1 MGVPVTRL
9 RGLLGSLSMY
19 RLALLALATLTVTAF
34 AVSFTGQLVTGPWE
48 LLATLATLV
57 VACLTS
63 DAIAQRLLGLP
74 GRLESSLITALILV
88 FVVRPTLT
96 PAGLLGIALAGA
108 VAAASKYLLVWR
120 GRHVFNPAAVGATIL
135 LLSGLGNSAWW
146 VGTPLLIVPVLVLG
160 WVVLQRTDKTGLV
173 AVFWLV
179 AMGVSFVRTLVQA
192 QLAGLTLNAGTV
204 AIQLVTAS
212 PLLFLGVFM
221 LSEPLTL
228 PPRRRQQLAVA
239 VVVGVLAGWP
249 IDLGFI
255 TLGQERALLIGNL
268 LALVLARRAA
278 VTLRITRRRQL
289 TPTATELTFEAPP
302 GLSFEPGQYL
312 ELNVPHDRPDARGTR
327 REFSIVSAPADLP
340 ELRIAYRGG
349 TAARS
354 TFKRRLADAEP
365 GEALSATGVWGDFV
379 LPSDPA
385 APVLMVAAG
394 IGVTPFISHLRHLG
408 SGDRP
413 RDVVLVY
420 LVKDAAELP
429 FRDEISASGVPVV
442 LAGPTRTD
450 DLPDGW
456 AWAGDDPLD
465 EAALRRVVPDLAERH
480 AYVSGSPA
488 AVAQLTAAVAGA
500 RSVTTDAFSGY

>member
-1 MGVPVTRL
+1 MRL
-9 RGLLGSLSMY
+9 RGLLGRLSMY
-19 RLALLALATLTVTAF
+19 RLVLLALATLVAIAF

-57 VACLTS
+57 IACLAT
-63 DAIAQRLLGLP
+63 DTVAQRLLRLHT
-74 GRLESSLITALILV
+74 RLESSLITALILV

-96 PAGLLGIALAGA
+96 PLGLLGIALAGA
-108 VAAASKYLLVWR
+108 AAAASKYLLVWR
-120 GRHVFNPAAVGATIL
+120 GRHAFNPAAVGATVL

-146 VGTPLLIVPVLVLG
+146 VGTPLLIVPVLLLG
-160 WVVLQRTDKTGLV
+160 WAVLHRTDKAGLV

-179 AMGVSFVRTLVQA
+179 ATVVSFVRTIVQA
-192 QLAGLTLNAGTV
+192 QLAGLTLNLGTV
-204 AIQLVTAS
+204 AIQLLTAS

-228 PPRRRQQLAVA
+228 PPKRRQQVAVA
-239 VVVGVLAGWP
+239 VVVGVLACWP
-249 IDLGFI
+249 IDLGFV

-268 LALVLARRAA
+268 LALVLAGRAA
-278 VTLRITRRRQL
+278 VRLRVTRRRQI

-312 ELNVPHDRPDARGTR
+312 ELSVPHRRPDARGTR
-327 REFSIVSAPADLP
+327 REFSIVSAPSELP

-349 TAARS
+349 PAARS
-354 TFKRRLADAEP
+354 TFKRRLAHAEP
-365 GEALSATGVWGDFV
+365 GETLSATGVWGDFV

-394 IGVTPFISHLRHLG
+394 IGVTPFISQLRHLG
-408 SGDRP
+408 AVGGR

-420 LVKDAAELP
+420 LVRDVSDLP
-429 FRDEISASGVPVV
+429 FMDEISASGVPVV
-442 LAGPTRTD
+442 LAAPTRPDT
-450 DLPDGW
+450 LPDGW
-456 AWAGDDPLD
+456 TWVGDRPLD
-465 EAALRRVVPDLAERH
+465 EAGLTRVVPDLPNRRAF
-480 AYVSGSPA
+480 VSGSPA
-488 AVAQLTAAVAGA
+488 AIAQLTPALAAA

>member
-1 MGVPVTRL
+1 MRL
-9 RGLLGSLSMY
+9 RGLLGRLSMY
-19 RLALLALATLTVTAF
+19 RLVLLALATLVAIAF

-57 VACLTS
+57 IACLAT
-63 DAIAQRLLGLP
+63 DTVAQRLLRLHT
-74 GRLESSLITALILV
+74 RLESSLITALILV

-96 PAGLLGIALAGA
+96 PLGLLGIALAGA
-108 VAAASKYLLVWR
+108 AAAASKYLLVWR
-120 GRHVFNPAAVGATIL
+120 GRHAFNPAAVGATVL

-146 VGTPLLIVPVLVLG
+146 VGTPLLIVPVLLLG
-160 WVVLQRTDKTGLV
+160 WAVLHRTDKAGLV

-179 AMGVSFVRTLVQA
+179 ATVVSFVRTIVQA
-192 QLAGLTLNAGTV
+192 QLAGLTLNLGTV
-204 AIQLVTAS
+204 AIQLLTAS

-228 PPRRRQQLAVA
+228 PPKRRQQLAVA
-239 VVVGVLAGWP
+239 VVVGALAGWP
-249 IDLGFI
+249 IDLGFV

-268 LALVLARRAA
+268 LALVLAGRAA
-278 VTLRITRRRQL
+278 VRLRVTRRRQI

-312 ELNVPHDRPDARGTR
+312 ELSVPHRRPDARGTR
-327 REFSIVSAPADLP
+327 REFSIVSAPSELP

-349 TAARS
+349 PAARS
-354 TFKRRLADAEP
+354 TFKRRLAHAEP
-365 GEALSATGVWGDFV
+365 GETLSATGVWGDFV

-394 IGVTPFISHLRHLG
+394 IGVTPFISQLRHLG
-408 SGDRP
+408 AVGGR

-420 LVKDAAELP
+420 LVRDVADLP
-429 FRDEISASGVPVV
+429 FMDEISASGVPVV
-442 LAGPTRTD
+442 LAAPTRPDT
-450 DLPDGW
+450 LPDGW
-456 AWAGDDPLD
+456 TWVGDRPLD
-465 EAALRRVVPDLAERH
+465 EAGLTRVVPDLPNRRAF
-480 AYVSGSPA
+480 VSGSPA
-488 AVAQLTAAVAGA
+488 AIAQLTPALSAA

>member
-1 MGVPVTRL
+1 MRL
-9 RGLLGSLSMY
+9 RGLLGRLSMY
-19 RLALLALATLTVTAF
+19 RLVLLALATLVAIAF

-57 VACLTS
+57 IACLAT
-63 DAIAQRLLGLP
+63 DTVAQRLLRLHT
-74 GRLESSLITALILV
+74 RLESSLITALILV

-96 PAGLLGIALAGA
+96 PLGLLGIALAGA
-108 VAAASKYLLVWR
+108 AAAASKYLLVWR
-120 GRHVFNPAAVGATIL
+120 GRHMFNPAAVGATVL

-146 VGTPLLIVPVLVLG
+146 VGTPLLIVPVLLLG
-160 WVVLQRTDKTGLV
+160 WAVLHRTDKAGLV

-179 AMGVSFVRTLVQA
+179 ATGVSFVRTIVQA
-192 QLAGLTLNAGTV
+192 QLAGLTLNLGTV
-204 AIQLVTAS
+204 AIQLLTAS

-228 PPRRRQQLAVA
+228 PPKRRQQLAVA
-239 VVVGVLAGWP
+239 VVVGALAGWP
-249 IDLGFI
+249 IDLGFV

-268 LALVLARRAA
+268 LALVLAGRAA
-278 VTLRITRRRQL
+278 VRLRVTRRRQI

-312 ELNVPHDRPDARGTR
+312 ELSVPHRRPDARGTR
-327 REFSIVSAPADLP
+327 REFSIVSAPSELP

-349 TAARS
+349 PAARS
-354 TFKRRLADAEP
+354 TFKRRLAHAEP
-365 GEALSATGVWGDFV
+365 GETLSATGVWGDFV

-394 IGVTPFISHLRHLG
+394 IGVTPFISQLRHLG
-408 SGDRP
+408 AVGGR

-420 LVKDAAELP
+420 LVRDVSDLP
-429 FRDEISASGVPVV
+429 FMDEISASGVPVV
-442 LAGPTRTD
+442 LAAPTRPDT
-450 DLPDGW
+450 LPDGW
-456 AWAGDDPLD
+456 TWVGDRPLD
-465 EAALRRVVPDLAERH
+465 EAGLTRVVPDLPNRRAF
-480 AYVSGSPA
+480 VSGSPA
-488 AVAQLTAAVAGA
+488 AIAQLTPALSAA

>member
-1 MGVPVTRL
+1 MRL
-9 RGLLGSLSMY
+9 RGLLGRLSMY
-19 RLALLALATLTVTAF
+19 RLVLLALATLVAIAF

-57 VACLTS
+57 IACLAT
-63 DAIAQRLLGLP
+63 DTVAQRLLRLHT
-74 GRLESSLITALILV
+74 RLESSLITALILV

-96 PAGLLGIALAGA
+96 PLGLLGIALAGA
-108 VAAASKYLLVWR
+108 AAAASKYLLVWR
-120 GRHVFNPAAVGATIL
+120 GRHAFNPAAVGATVL

-146 VGTPLLIVPVLVLG
+146 VGTPLLIVPVLLLG
-160 WVVLQRTDKTGLV
+160 WAVLHRTDKAGLV

-179 AMGVSFVRTLVQA
+179 ATVVSFVRTIVQA
-192 QLAGLTLNAGTV
+192 QLAGLTLNLGTV
-204 AIQLVTAS
+204 AIQLLTAS

-228 PPRRRQQLAVA
+228 PPKRRQQLAVA
-239 VVVGVLAGWP
+239 VVVGALAGWP
-249 IDLGFI
+249 IDLGFV

-268 LALVLARRAA
+268 LALVLAGRAA
-278 VTLRITRRRQL
+278 VRLRVTRRRQI

-312 ELNVPHDRPDARGTR
+312 ELSVPHRRPDARGTR
-327 REFSIVSAPADLP
+327 REFSIVSAPSELP

-349 TAARS
+349 PAARS
-354 TFKRRLADAEP
+354 TFKRRLAHAEP
-365 GEALSATGVWGDFV
+365 GETLSATGVWGDFV

-394 IGVTPFISHLRHLG
+394 IGVTPFISQLRHLG
-408 SGDRP
+408 AVGGR

-420 LVKDAAELP
+420 LVRDVADLP
-429 FRDEISASGVPVV
+429 FMDEISASGVPVV
-442 LAGPTRTD
+442 LAAPTRPDT
-450 DLPDGW
+450 LPDGW
-456 AWAGDDPLD
+456 TWVGDRPLD
-465 EAALRRVVPDLAERH
+465 EAGLTRVVPDLPNRRAF
-480 AYVSGSPA
+480 VSGSPA
-488 AVAQLTAAVAGA
+488 AIAQLTPALAAA

>member
-1 MGVPVTRL
+1 MRL
-9 RGLLGSLSMY
+9 RGLLGRLSMY
-19 RLALLALATLTVTAF
+19 RLVLLALATLVAIAF

-57 VACLTS
+57 IACLAT
-63 DAIAQRLLGLP
+63 DTVAQRLLRLHT
-74 GRLESSLITALILV
+74 RLESSLITALILV

-96 PAGLLGIALAGA
+96 PLGLLGIALAGA
-108 VAAASKYLLVWR
+108 AAAASKYLLVWR
-120 GRHVFNPAAVGATIL
+120 GRHMFNPAAVGATVL

-146 VGTPLLIVPVLVLG
+146 VGTPLLIVPVLLLG
-160 WVVLQRTDKTGLV
+160 WAVLHRTDKAGLV

-179 AMGVSFVRTLVQA
+179 ATVVSFVRTIVQA
-192 QLAGLTLNAGTV
+192 QLAGLTLNLGTV
-204 AIQLVTAS
+204 AIQLLTAS

-228 PPRRRQQLAVA
+228 PPKRRQQVAVA

-249 IDLGFI
+249 IDLGFV

-268 LALVLARRAA
+268 LALVLAGRAA
-278 VTLRITRRRQL
+278 VRLRVTRRRQI

-312 ELNVPHDRPDARGTR
+312 ELSVPHRRPDARGTR
-327 REFSIVSAPADLP
+327 REFSIVSAPSELP

-349 TAARS
+349 PAARS
-354 TFKRRLADAEP
+354 TFKRRLAHAEP
-365 GEALSATGVWGDFV
+365 GETLSATGVWGDFV

-394 IGVTPFISHLRHLG
+394 IGVTPFISQLRHLG
-408 SGDRP
+408 AVGGR

-420 LVKDAAELP
+420 LVRDVADLP
-429 FRDEISASGVPVV
+429 FMDEISASGVPVV
-442 LAGPTRTD
+442 LAAPTRPDT
-450 DLPDGW
+450 LPDGW
-456 AWAGDDPLD
+456 TWVGDRPLD
-465 EAALRRVVPDLAERH
+465 EAGLTRVVPDLPNRRAF
-480 AYVSGSPA
+480 VSGSPA
-488 AVAQLTAAVAGA
+488 AIAQLTPALAAA

>member
-1 MGVPVTRL
+1 MRL
-9 RGLLGSLSMY
+9 RGLLGRLSMY
-19 RLALLALATLTVTAF
+19 RLVLLALATLVAIAF

-57 VACLTS
+57 IACLAT
-63 DAIAQRLLGLP
+63 DTVAQRLLRLHT
-74 GRLESSLITALILV
+74 RLESSLITALILV

-96 PAGLLGIALAGA
+96 PLGLLGIALAGA
-108 VAAASKYLLVWR
+108 AAAASKYLLVWR
-120 GRHVFNPAAVGATIL
+120 GRHMFNPAAVGATVL

-146 VGTPLLIVPVLVLG
+146 VGTPLLIVPVLLLG
-160 WVVLQRTDKTGLV
+160 WAVLHRTDKAGLV

-179 AMGVSFVRTLVQA
+179 ATGVSFVRTIVQA
-192 QLAGLTLNAGTV
+192 QLAGLTLNLGTV
-204 AIQLVTAS
+204 AIQLLTAS

-228 PPRRRQQLAVA
+228 PPKRRQQVAVA

-249 IDLGFI
+249 IDLGFV

-268 LALVLARRAA
+268 LALVLAGRAA
-278 VTLRITRRRQL
+278 VRLRVTRRRQI

-312 ELNVPHDRPDARGTR
+312 ELSVPHRRPDARGTR
-327 REFSIVSAPADLP
+327 REFSIVSAPSELP

-349 TAARS
+349 PAARS
-354 TFKRRLADAEP
+354 TFKRRLAHAEP
-365 GEALSATGVWGDFV
+365 GETLSATGVWGDFV

-394 IGVTPFISHLRHLG
+394 IGVTPFISQLRHLG
-408 SGDRP
+408 AVGGR

-420 LVKDAAELP
+420 LVRDVSDLP
-429 FRDEISASGVPVV
+429 FMDEISASGVPVV
-442 LAGPTRTD
+442 LAAPTRPDT
-450 DLPDGW
+450 LPDGW
-456 AWAGDDPLD
+456 TWVGDRPLD
-465 EAALRRVVPDLAERH
+465 EAGLTRVVPDLPNRRAF
-480 AYVSGSPA
+480 VSGSPA
-488 AVAQLTAAVAGA
+488 AIAQLTPALSAA

>member
-1 MGVPVTRL
+1 MRL
-9 RGLLGSLSMY
+9 RGLLGRLSMY
-19 RLALLALATLTVTAF
+19 RLVLLALATLVAIAF

-57 VACLTS
+57 IACLAT
-63 DAIAQRLLGLP
+63 DTVAQRLLRLHT
-74 GRLESSLITALILV
+74 RLESSLITALILV

-96 PAGLLGIALAGA
+96 PLGLLGIALAGA
-108 VAAASKYLLVWR
+108 AAAASKYLLVWR
-120 GRHVFNPAAVGATIL
+120 GRHMFNPAAVGATVL

-146 VGTPLLIVPVLVLG
+146 VGTPLLIVPVLLLG
-160 WVVLQRTDKTGLV
+160 WAVLHRTDKAGLV

-179 AMGVSFVRTLVQA
+179 ATGVSFVRTIVQA
-192 QLAGLTLNAGTV
+192 QLAGLTLNLGTV
-204 AIQLVTAS
+204 AIQLLTAS

-228 PPRRRQQLAVA
+228 PPKRRQQLAVA
-239 VVVGVLAGWP
+239 VVVGALAGWP
-249 IDLGFI
+249 IDLGFV

-268 LALVLARRAA
+268 LALVLAGRAA
-278 VTLRITRRRQL
+278 VRLRVTRRRQI

-312 ELNVPHDRPDARGTR
+312 ELSVPHRRPDARGTR
-327 REFSIVSAPADLP
+327 REFSIVSAPSELP

-349 TAARS
+349 PAARS
-354 TFKRRLADAEP
+354 TFKRRLAHAEP
-365 GEALSATGVWGDFV
+365 GETLSATGVWGDFV

-394 IGVTPFISHLRHLG
+394 IGVTPFISQLRHLG
-408 SGDRP
+408 AVGGR

-420 LVKDAAELP
+420 LVRDVADLP
-429 FRDEISASGVPVV
+429 FMDEISASGVPVV
-442 LAGPTRTD
+442 LAAPTRPDT
-450 DLPDGW
+450 LPDGW
-456 AWAGDDPLD
+456 TWVGDRPLD
-465 EAALRRVVPDLAERH
+465 EAGLTRVVPDLPNRRAF
-480 AYVSGSPA
+480 VSGSPA
-488 AVAQLTAAVAGA
+488 AIAQLTPALAAA

>member
-1 MGVPVTRL
+1 MRL
-9 RGLLGSLSMY
+9 RGLLGRLSMY
-19 RLALLALATLTVTAF
+19 RLVLLALAALVAIAF

-57 VACLTS
+57 IACLAT
-63 DAIAQRLLGLP
+63 DTVAQRLLRLHT
-74 GRLESSLITALILV
+74 RLESSLITALILV

-96 PAGLLGIALAGA
+96 PLGLLGIALAGA
-108 VAAASKYLLVWR
+108 AAAASKYLLVWR
-120 GRHVFNPAAVGATIL
+120 GRHAFNPAAVGATVL

-146 VGTPLLIVPVLVLG
+146 VGTPLLIVPVLLLG
-160 WVVLQRTDKTGLV
+160 WAVLHRTDKAGLV

-179 AMGVSFVRTLVQA
+179 ATVVSFVRTIVQA
-192 QLAGLTLNAGTV
+192 QLAGLTLNLGTV
-204 AIQLVTAS
+204 AIQLLTAS

-228 PPRRRQQLAVA
+228 PPKRRQQLAVA
-239 VVVGVLAGWP
+239 VVVGALAGWP
-249 IDLGFI
+249 IDLGFV

-268 LALVLARRAA
+268 LALVLAGRAA
-278 VTLRITRRRQL
+278 VRLRVTRRRQI

-312 ELNVPHDRPDARGTR
+312 ELSVPHRRPDARGTR
-327 REFSIVSAPADLP
+327 REFSIVSAPSELP

-349 TAARS
+349 PAARS
-354 TFKRRLADAEP
+354 TFKRRLGHAEP
-365 GEALSATGVWGDFV
+365 GETLTATGVWGDFV

-394 IGVTPFISHLRHLG
+394 IGVTPFISQLRHLG
-408 SGDRP
+408 AVGGR

-420 LVKDAAELP
+420 LVRDVSDLP
-429 FRDEISASGVPVV
+429 FMDEISASGVPVV
-442 LAGPTRTD
+442 LAAPTRPDT
-450 DLPDGW
+450 LPDGW
-456 AWAGDDPLD
+456 TWVGDRPLD
-465 EAALRRVVPDLAERH
+465 EAGLTRVVPDLPNRRAF
-480 AYVSGSPA
+480 VSGSPA
-488 AVAQLTAAVAGA
+488 AIAQLTPALSAA

>member
-1 MGVPVTRL
+1 MRL
-9 RGLLGSLSMY
+9 RGLLGRLSMY
-19 RLALLALATLTVTAF
+19 RLVLLALATLVAIAF

-57 VACLTS
+57 IACLAT
-63 DAIAQRLLGLP
+63 DTVAQRLLRLHT
-74 GRLESSLITALILV
+74 RLESSLITALILV

-96 PAGLLGIALAGA
+96 PLGLLGIALAGA
-108 VAAASKYLLVWR
+108 AAAASKYLLVWR
-120 GRHVFNPAAVGATIL
+120 GRHAFNPAAVGATVL

-146 VGTPLLIVPVLVLG
+146 VGTPLLIVPVLLLG
-160 WVVLQRTDKTGLV
+160 WAVLHRTDKAGLV

-179 AMGVSFVRTLVQA
+179 ATVVSFVRTIVQA
-192 QLAGLTLNAGTV
+192 QLAGLTLNLGTV
-204 AIQLVTAS
+204 AIQLLTAS

-228 PPRRRQQLAVA
+228 PPKRRQQLAVA
-239 VVVGVLAGWP
+239 VVVGALAGWP
-249 IDLGFI
+249 IDLGFV

-268 LALVLARRAA
+268 LALVLAGRAA
-278 VTLRITRRRQL
+278 VRLRVTRRRQI

-312 ELNVPHDRPDARGTR
+312 ELSVPHRRPDARGTR
-327 REFSIVSAPADLP
+327 REFSIVSAPSELP

-349 TAARS
+349 PAARS
-354 TFKRRLADAEP
+354 TFKRRLGHAEP
-365 GEALSATGVWGDFV
+365 GETLTATGVWGDFV

-394 IGVTPFISHLRHLG
+394 IGVTPFISQLRHLG
-408 SGDRP
+408 TVGGR

-420 LVKDAAELP
+420 LVRDVADLP
-429 FRDEISASGVPVV
+429 FMNEISASGVPVV
-442 LAGPTRTD
+442 LAAPTRPDT
-450 DLPDGW
+450 LPDGW
-456 AWAGDDPLD
+456 TWVGDRPLD
-465 EAALRRVVPDLAERH
+465 EAGLTRVVPDLPNRRAF
-480 AYVSGSPA
+480 VSGSPA
-488 AVAQLTAAVAGA
+488 AIAQLTPALSAA

>member
-1 MGVPVTRL
+1 MRL
-9 RGLLGSLSMY
+9 RGLLGRLSMY
-19 RLALLALATLTVTAF
+19 RLVLLALAALVAIAF

-57 VACLTS
+57 IACLAT
-63 DAIAQRLLGLP
+63 DTVAQRLLRLHT
-74 GRLESSLITALILV
+74 RLESSLITALILV

-96 PAGLLGIALAGA
+96 PLGLLGIALAGA
-108 VAAASKYLLVWR
+108 AAAASKYLLVWR
-120 GRHVFNPAAVGATIL
+120 GRHMFNPAAVGATVL

-146 VGTPLLIVPVLVLG
+146 VGTPLLIVPVLLLG
-160 WVVLQRTDKTGLV
+160 WAVLHRTDKAGLV

-179 AMGVSFVRTLVQA
+179 ATVVSFVRTIVQA
-192 QLAGLTLNAGTV
+192 QLAGLTLNLGTV
-204 AIQLVTAS
+204 AIQLLTAS

-228 PPRRRQQLAVA
+228 PPKRRQQVAVA

-249 IDLGFI
+249 IDLGFV

-268 LALVLARRAA
+268 LALVLAGRAA
-278 VTLRITRRRQL
+278 VRLRVTRRRQI

-312 ELNVPHDRPDARGTR
+312 ELSVPHRRPDARGTR
-327 REFSIVSAPADLP
+327 REFSIVSAPSELP

-349 TAARS
+349 PAARS
-354 TFKRRLADAEP
+354 TFKRRLAHAEP
-365 GEALSATGVWGDFV
+365 GETLSATGVWGDFV
-379 LPSDPA
+379 LPSDSA

-394 IGVTPFISHLRHLG
+394 IGVTPFISQLRHLG
-408 SGDRP
+408 AVGGR

-420 LVKDAAELP
+420 LVRDVADLP
-429 FRDEISASGVPVV
+429 FMDEISASGVPVV
-442 LAGPTRTD
+442 LAAPTRPDT
-450 DLPDGW
+450 LPDGW
-456 AWAGDDPLD
+456 TWVGDRPLD
-465 EAALRRVVPDLAERH
+465 EAGLTRVVPDLPNRRAF
-480 AYVSGSPA
+480 VSGSPA
-488 AVAQLTAAVAGA
+488 AIAQLTPALAAA

>member
-1 MGVPVTRL
+1 MRL
-9 RGLLGSLSMY
+9 RGLLGRLSMY
-19 RLALLALATLTVTAF
+19 RLVLLALATLVAIAF

-57 VACLTS
+57 IACLAT
-63 DAIAQRLLGLP
+63 DTVAQRLLRLHT
-74 GRLESSLITALILV
+74 RLESSLITALILV

-96 PAGLLGIALAGA
+96 PLGLLGIALAGA
-108 VAAASKYLLVWR
+108 AAAASKYLLVWR
-120 GRHVFNPAAVGATIL
+120 GRHAFNPAAVGATVL

-146 VGTPLLIVPVLVLG
+146 VGTPLLIVPVLLLG
-160 WVVLQRTDKTGLV
+160 WAVLHRTDKAGLV

-179 AMGVSFVRTLVQA
+179 ATVVSFVRTIVQA
-192 QLAGLTLNAGTV
+192 QLAGLTLNLGTV
-204 AIQLVTAS
+204 AIQLLTAS

-228 PPRRRQQLAVA
+228 PPKRRQQVAVA

-249 IDLGFI
+249 IDLGFV

-268 LALVLARRAA
+268 LALVLAGRAA
-278 VTLRITRRRQL
+278 VRLRVTRRRQI

-312 ELNVPHDRPDARGTR
+312 ELSVPHRRPDARGTR
-327 REFSIVSAPADLP
+327 REFSIVSAPSELP

-349 TAARS
+349 PAARS
-354 TFKRRLADAEP
+354 TFKRRLAHAEP
-365 GEALSATGVWGDFV
+365 GETLSATGVWGDFV

-394 IGVTPFISHLRHLG
+394 IGVTPFISQLRHLG
-408 SGDRP
+408 AVGGR

-420 LVKDAAELP
+420 LVRDVADLP
-429 FRDEISASGVPVV
+429 FMDEISASGVPVV
-442 LAGPTRTD
+442 LAAPTRPDT
-450 DLPDGW
+450 LPDGW
-456 AWAGDDPLD
+456 TWVGDRPLD
-465 EAALRRVVPDLAERH
+465 EAGLTRVVPDLPNRRAF
-480 AYVSGSPA
+480 VSGSPA
-488 AVAQLTAAVAGA
+488 AIAQLTPALSAA

>member
-1 MGVPVTRL
+1 MRL
-9 RGLLGSLSMY
+9 RGLLGRLSMY
-19 RLALLALATLTVTAF
+19 RLVLLALAALVAIAF

-57 VACLTS
+57 IACLAT
-63 DAIAQRLLGLP
+63 DTVAQRLLRLP
-74 GRLESSLITALILV
+74 TRLESSLITALILV

-96 PAGLLGIALAGA
+96 PLGLLGIALAGA
-108 VAAASKYLLVWR
+108 AAAASKYLLVWR
-120 GRHVFNPAAVGATIL
+120 GRHMFNPAAVGATVL

-146 VGTPLLIVPVLVLG
+146 VGTPLLIVPVLLLG
-160 WVVLQRTDKTGLV
+160 WAVLHRTDKAGLV

-179 AMGVSFVRTLVQA
+179 ATGVSFVRTIVQA
-192 QLAGLTLNAGTV
+192 QLAGLTLNLGTV
-204 AIQLVTAS
+204 AIQLLTAS

-228 PPRRRQQLAVA
+228 PPKRRQQVAVA

-249 IDLGFI
+249 IDLGFV

-268 LALVLARRAA
+268 LALVLAGRAA
-278 VTLRITRRRQL
+278 VRLRVTRRRQI

-312 ELNVPHDRPDARGTR
+312 ELSVPHRRPDARGTR
-327 REFSIVSAPADLP
+327 REFSIVSAPSELP

-349 TAARS
+349 PAARS
-354 TFKRRLADAEP
+354 TFKRRLAHAEP
-365 GEALSATGVWGDFV
+365 GETLSATGVWGDFV

-394 IGVTPFISHLRHLG
+394 IGVTPFISQLRHLG
-408 SGDRP
+408 AVGGR

-420 LVKDAAELP
+420 LVRDVSDLP
-429 FRDEISASGVPVV
+429 FMDEISASGVPVV
-442 LAGPTRTD
+442 LAAPTRPDT
-450 DLPDGW
+450 LPDGW
-456 AWAGDDPLD
+456 TWVGDRPLD
-465 EAALRRVVPDLAERH
+465 EAGLTRVVPDLPNRRAF
-480 AYVSGSPA
+480 VSGSPA
-488 AVAQLTAAVAGA
+488 AIAQLTPALSAA

>member
-1 MGVPVTRL
+1 MRL
-9 RGLLGSLSMY
+9 RGLLGRLSMY
-19 RLALLALATLTVTAF
+19 RLVLLALATLVAIAF

-57 VACLTS
+57 IACLAT
-63 DAIAQRLLGLP
+63 DTVAQRLLRLHT
-74 GRLESSLITALILV
+74 RLESSLITALILV

-96 PAGLLGIALAGA
+96 PLGLLGIALAGA
-108 VAAASKYLLVWR
+108 AAAASKYLLVWR
-120 GRHVFNPAAVGATIL
+120 GRHAFNPAAVGATVL

-146 VGTPLLIVPVLVLG
+146 VGTPLLIVPVLLLG
-160 WVVLQRTDKTGLV
+160 WAVLHRTDKAGLV

-179 AMGVSFVRTLVQA
+179 ATVVSFVRTIVQA
-192 QLAGLTLNAGTV
+192 QLAGLTLNLGTV
-204 AIQLVTAS
+204 AIQLLTAS

-228 PPRRRQQLAVA
+228 PPKRRQQLAVA
-239 VVVGVLAGWP
+239 VVVGALAGWP
-249 IDLGFI
+249 IDLGFV

-268 LALVLARRAA
+268 LALVLAGRAA
-278 VTLRITRRRQL
+278 VRLRVTRRRQI

-312 ELNVPHDRPDARGTR
+312 ELSVPHRRPDARGTR
-327 REFSIVSAPADLP
+327 REFSIVSAPSELP

-349 TAARS
+349 PAARS
-354 TFKRRLADAEP
+354 TFKRRLAHAEP
-365 GEALSATGVWGDFV
+365 GETLSATGVWGDFV

-394 IGVTPFISHLRHLG
+394 IGVTPFISQLRHLG
-408 SGDRP
+408 TVGGR

-420 LVKDAAELP
+420 LVRDVADLP
-429 FRDEISASGVPVV
+429 FMNEISASGVPVV
-442 LAGPTRTD
+442 LAAPTRPDT
-450 DLPDGW
+450 LPDGW
-456 AWAGDDPLD
+456 TWVGDRPLD
-465 EAALRRVVPDLAERH
+465 EAGLTRVVPDLPNRRAF
-480 AYVSGSPA
+480 VSGSPA
-488 AVAQLTAAVAGA
+488 AIAQLTPALSAA